1 MLTLKGIVFNV
12 FYRVKNHKPKKQPK
26 SKDCEESSCEEGEV
40 DSKETSKKEVLKSI
54 VSVRPRKRKVTSQKD
69 AISQLSATFE
79 NLQKAH
85 EKIMQIWCEADQ
97 KREETFLQYQEKQAE
112 LNRQHE
118 LRMMEM
124 MTRFQ
129 QPMQPYQN
137 AWVMHEPTFPSAF
150 SGAESQQPH
159 YTNLDSYNR

>member
-1 MLTLKGIVFNV
+1 M
-12 FYRVKNHKPKKQPK
+12 YRAKKHKPKNQPH
-26 SKDCEESSCEEGEV
+26 SKDYEEDEV
-40 DSKETSKKEVLKSI
+40 DSKETSKKEVLKSS

-79 NLQKAH
+79 NLQKAQ
-85 EKIMQIWCEADQ
+85 EKRMQTWFEADQ
-97 KREETFLQYQEKQAE
+97 KREETFLRYQEKQAE

-124 MTRFQ
+124 MARFQ
-129 QPMQPYQN
+129 QPMQPHQN

-150 SGAESQQPH
+150 PGAESQQPH
-159 YTNLDSYNR
+159 YMNLDSYNR

>member
-1 MLTLKGIVFNV
+1 MCCTGLKSTNL
-12 FYRVKNHKPKKQPK
+12 KNQPQ

-40 DSKETSKKEVLKSI
+40 YSKETSKKEVLKST
-54 VSVRPRKRKVTSQKD
+54 VLVRLRKRKVTSQKD
-69 AISQLSATFE
+69 AISQLLATFE

-85 EKIMQIWCEADQ
+85 EKKKKKKKKKQIWFEADQ

-118 LRMMEM
+118 LRMMQM

-129 QPMQPYQN
+129 KPMQPYQN

-150 SGAESQQPH
+150 SGAESEQPH

>member
-1 MLTLKGIVFNV
+1 ML
-12 FYRVKNHKPKKQPK
+12 YRVKNHKPKKQPQ

-40 DSKETSKKEVLKSI
+40 DSKETSKKEVLKST

-85 EKIMQIWCEADQ
+85 EKRMQIWFEADQ

-129 QPMQPYQN
+129 QPGNHTKMLGRCMNQHFQVPFLEQRVN
-137 AWVMHEPTFPSAF
+137 NHTT
-150 SGAESQQPH
+150 QI
-159 YTNLDSYNR
+159 